1 MSEEEITGSGSI
13 ARAIIDGGARFA
25 ASYPGGP
32 STGIVEE
39 LITAGSTSGVY
50 VEWASCEKVAFEEV
64 LGCSLA
70 GVRTVMIGKHV
81 GINHIMDPLMTA
93 NLTGIGGGMLILAGD
108 DPGAYGSQ
116 NEQDS
121 RLLGAMAEIPV
132 LEPATPAQGYQMV
145 RAGFR
150 LSESLSLPVMI
161 RFTTDFT
168 TCTGPVA
175 AEKAHRPDPPRFV
188 ERKRFKSVPS
198 NAVENHRALH
208 VKLRKNAR
216 LFDLA
221 PYTGFNA
228 VAGEGMVGLLACGH
242 VAALLGR
249 LGPFPGIGTMSLG
262 TLAPLPE
269 QSLLTFLRPLK
280 RLYVLEDGEPF
291 IETRVRDL
299 AQKNG
304 LGLLI
309 SGKTSGQ
316 VPWEGSLDEA
326 SLVRFL
332 AAELNQTAS
341 KTPSAARQYPSLK
354 PLGIACPYAP
364 FVMTLKEMIAE
375 GRLERPVVVGETGC
389 LVKLNNAPY
398 EMLDVKYSM
407 GSSIGL
413 ACGLRRSGI
422 KDKILALTGDSA
434 FFHTGINGLV
444 NAAHH
449 RTDIIVVVMDNR
461 TVALT
466 GFQTTVGT
474 GQTAMLETVPA
485 FGPENVAAAL
495 NIEGVRVLD
504 AHDRLA
510 IADALQA
517 LWQQKGPSLVV
528 VRGACPYIGAKSCR
542 IDAV

>member
-1 MSEEEITGSGSI
+1 MSEKEMTGTGSI

-32 STGIVEE
+32 GTGIVEN
-39 LITAGSTSGVY
+39 LIVASAASPIY
-50 VEWASCEKVAFEEV
+50 VEWASCEKVAFEEA

-81 GINHIMDPLMTA
+81 GINHVMDPLMTA

-108 DPGAYGSQ
+108 DPGAYSSQ

-121 RLLGAMAEIPV
+121 RLLGAMAEIPI

-168 TCTGPVA
+168 TCTGPVV
-175 AEKAHRPDPPRFV
+175 AEKAHRPEPPRFV

-198 NAVENHRALH
+198 NVVENHRALH
-208 VKLRKNAR
+208 VKLRQNAR

-221 PYTGFNA
+221 PYAGFNA
-228 VAGEGMVGLLACGH
+228 VSGEGTLGLLACGR
-242 VAALLGR
+242 VAAVLGR
-249 LGPFPGIGTMSLG
+249 LGLLSGIGTMSLG
-262 TLAPLPE
+262 TIAPLPE
-269 QSLLTFLRPLK
+269 QSLLAFLKPLK

-291 IETRVRDL
+291 IETQVRDL

-304 LGLLI
+304 LSLQI
-309 SGKTSGQ
+309 SGKTGGQ

-326 SLVRFL
+326 RLTRFL
-332 AAELNQTAS
+332 AAELHQ
-341 KTPSAARQYPSLK
+341 TPSKKPSAQRQYPSLK
-354 PLGIACPYAP
+354 PLGIDCPYAP

-375 GRLERPVVVGETGC
+375 GSLERPIVVGETGC

-398 EMLDVKYSM
+398 EILDVKYSM

-422 KDKILALTGDSA
+422 KDKVLALTGDSA
-434 FFHTGINGLV
+434 FFHTGINGLI

-449 RTDIIVVVMDNR
+449 QTDIIVVVMDNR

-466 GFQTTVGT
+466 GFQTSVGT
-474 GQTAMLETVPA
+474 GQTAMRETVPV
-485 FGPENVAAAL
+485 FGPEDVAAAL
-495 NIEGVRVLD
+495 NFQLVRVLD
-504 AHDRLA
+504 ANDGSD
-510 IADALQA
+510 IADTLQE

-542 IDAV
+542 IDAG

>member
-1 MSEEEITGSGSI
+1 MSAKQLSGTESM
-13 ARAIIDGGARFA
+13 AKAIIDGGTRFA
-25 ASYPGGP
+25 AGYPGGP
-32 STGIVEE
+32 STGIVEK
-39 LITAGSTSGVY
+39 LIAASATDDIY
-50 VEWASCEKVAFEEV
+50 VEWASCEKVAFEEA
-64 LGCSLA
+64 LGCSLTGA
-70 GVRTVMIGKHV
+70 RTVMIGKHV

-93 NLTGIGGGMLILAGD
+93 NLTGIGGGLLILAGD

-121 RLLGAMAEIPV
+121 RLLGAMAEIPI

-150 LSESLSLPVMI
+150 LSESLRLPVMI

-175 AEKAHRPDPPRFV
+175 AEKTHRPDPPRFI

-208 VKLRKNAR
+208 VKLSQNAR
-216 LFDLA
+216 LFDQA
-221 PYTGFNA
+221 PYAAFNT
-228 VAGEGMVGLLACGH
+228 VEGEGVVGLLACGH
-242 VAALLGR
+242 VAAVLGR
-249 LGPFPGIGTMSLG
+249 LGPLSGTGSMSLG
-262 TLAPLPE
+262 TIAPLPE
-269 QSLLTFLRPLK
+269 QSLLAFLKPLK

-291 IETRVRDL
+291 VETRLRDL

-304 LGLLI
+304 LGLQI
-309 SGKTSGQ
+309 SGKTDEH

-326 SLVRFL
+326 GLARFL
-332 AAELNQTAS
+332 TDQLKQIPS

-354 PLGIACPYAP
+354 PLGIDCPYAP
-364 FVMTLKEMIAE
+364 FVTTLKEMIAE
-375 GRLERPVVVGETGC
+375 GRLTRPVVVGETGC

-407 GSSIGL
+407 GSGIGL

-422 KDKILALTGDSA
+422 ADKILALTGDSA

-449 RTDIIVVVMDNR
+449 QTDIIVVVMDNR

-474 GQTAMLETVPA
+474 GQTASGETVPA
-485 FGPENVAAAL
+485 FGPEDVAAAL
-495 NIEGVRVLD
+495 SIKEVRVLD
-504 AHDRLA
+504 AYDRAA
-510 IADALQA
+510 IADTLWELWPKRGPAL
-517 LWQQKGPSLVV
+517 LV
-528 VRGACPYIGAKSCR
+528 VRGACPHIGAKSCR
-542 IDAV
+542 IWK